1 MKFLRKGKYIALMAI
16 LLFSLALTACD
27 SGGDKEVVG
36 KVDDVEITRDE
47 LNEAMARQYGEPT
60 LNSLI
65 SEKIIELE
73 IEKEDIKVDS
83 KEIDEEFDLMAE
95 QYGGKEGLEQ
105 AMAASNLTEEDIKDQ
120 IEEKL
125 SIEKLLGDDV
135 KVTDDEIKEY
145 YEKNKDKFTQKE
157 QVNASHV
164 LVKDEDLAKDIKKKL
179 DDGEDIGELAKEH
192 SEDTGTKD
200 QGGNLGF
207 FGRGQMVEEF
217 DKAAFDLE
225 VGEISEPIKTE
236 HGYHVIVVNEKKE
249 EEVQSLEDI
258 KDTIKVVISEEKMEP
273 AFQEWY
279 TKKAEEYEITN
290 NLNN

>member
-290 NLNN
+290 NLNK